1 MANDRYCDDSYLQ
14 AQQAQQEQ
22 EQQEYELMIYEEE
35 HKLEMANQQL
45 RIEGKK

>member
-14 AQQAQQEQ
+14 AQQEQ
-22 EQQEYELMIYEEE
+22 EMQEYQLMIYEEE
-35 HKLEMANQQL
+35 LEMANQQL

>member
-1 MANDRYCDDSYLQ
+1 MANDMYCDDSYLQ
-14 AQQAQQEQ
+14 AQQEQ
-22 EQQEYELMIYEEE
+22 EMQEYQIMIYDEE

>member
-14 AQQAQQEQ
+14 AQQEQ
-22 EQQEYELMIYEEE
+22 EMQEYELMIYEEE
-35 HKLEMANQQL
+35 HNLEMANQQL

>member
-14 AQQAQQEQ
+14 AQQEQ
-22 EQQEYELMIYEEE
+22 EQQEYELIYEEE